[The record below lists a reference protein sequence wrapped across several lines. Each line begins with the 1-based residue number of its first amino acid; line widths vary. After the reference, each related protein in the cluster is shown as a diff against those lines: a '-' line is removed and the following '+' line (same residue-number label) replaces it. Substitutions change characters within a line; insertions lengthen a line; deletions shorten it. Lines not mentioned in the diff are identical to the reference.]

1 MRVAVRRRVEGLEA
15 FLTTLTPRSYESMRA
30 FAIVAEAA
38 KRAFEAAAAF
48 RGGGGPVFLPFANCF
63 ETYAVT
69 LLVETAA
76 EDSGAF
82 RARVVRV
89 EDAFPSDDTKKTLE
103 EKENAD
109 ALADAAV
116 EAALSCFFGEDAS
129 ASASD
134 RAAEEK
140 FEFV

>member
-15 FLTTLTPRSYESMRA
+15 FLLETRRVSTKSA
-30 FAIVAEAA
+30 FAVVAAA
-38 KRAFEAAAAF
+38 SRRAFEAAASFKGDALA
-48 RGGGGPVFLPFANCF
+48 FLPFANCF
-63 ETYAVT
+63 ETYALT
-69 LLVETAA
+69 LVVETSAD
-76 EDSGAF
+76 EDAL

-140 FEFV
+140 FEFA

>member
-89 EDAFPSDDTKKTLE
+89 EDAFASDG
-103 EKENAD
+103 KERARRGTDLD

-116 EAALSCFFGEDAS
+116 AAALPCFFGREEGD

-134 RAAEEK
+134 RLAEDA